1 MGPASGVKVSV
12 VVCTYNGERFLAE
25 QLQSILD
32 QTHPPDDI
40 IVSDDG
46 SSDSTLEIVAEF
58 SSRDSGAKKP
68 QWTVRSR
75 KKPLGVAGNFASALT
90 KARGEFVALADQD
103 DVWEPNRLER
113 GLARFRDGVLLV
125 HSDATL
131 IDEVG
136 HPIGSLMSALRLT
149 NGERRSL
156 LSGTG
161 LDALLRR
168 NLVTGATTMIR
179 ASLLQQALPI
189 PEGWVHDEWLAL
201 VAAAQVGVVFF
212 EESLIRYRQHG
223 GNEIG
228 AAKTNLDEATRR
240 LSETRSDFFSRKL
253 LRNSGISRLLEQKP
267 NWLGAEARAALAGK
281 LEFDRW
287 RSQLPAQRWGRL
299 GPVVM
304 RWAQGDYGTFA
315 RGYLDVIRDLS
326 LTD

>member
-1 MGPASGVKVSV
+1 MGPASGVKISV

-32 QTHPPDDI
+32 QTHPPDDV

-46 SSDSTLEIVAEF
+46 SSDSTLDIVAEF

-68 QWTVRSR
+68 QWTVQSR
-75 KKPLGVAGNFASALT
+75 RKPLGVTGNFASALT

-103 DVWEPNRLER
+103 DVWEPTRLEQ
-113 GLARFRDGVLLV
+113 GLAQFRDDALLV
-125 HSDATL
+125 HCDATL
-131 IDEVG
+131 IDEAG
-136 HPIGSLMSALRLT
+136 QPTGALMSALRLT
-149 NGERRSL
+149 SGERRSL
-156 LSGTG
+156 LAGNG

-168 NLVTGATTMIR
+168 NLITGATTMIR
-179 ASLLQQALPI
+179 ASLLKQALPI

-201 VAAAQVGVVFF
+201 VAAVQGGVVFS

-228 AAKTNLDEATRR
+228 AAKTDLDEATRR
-240 LSETRSDFFSRKL
+240 LRETRGDFYSRKL
-253 LRNSGISRLLEQKP
+253 LRNSGISCVLEQEP
-267 NWLGAEARAALAGK
+267 DWLGAEAKGTLLAK
-281 LEFDRW
+281 LDFDHW
-287 RSQLPAQRWGRL
+287 RSQLPAQRIRRL
-299 GPVVM
+299 GPVMM
-304 RWAQGDYGTFA
+304 RWTQGDYARFA

>member
-1 MGPASGVKVSV
+1 MGPASGVKVAV

-32 QTHPPDDI
+32 QTHPPDNI
-40 IVSDDG
+40 TVSDDG
-46 SSDSTLEIVAEF
+46 SSDSTLDIVAEF

-68 QWTVRSR
+68 QWTVQSR
-75 KKPLGVAGNFASALT
+75 KKPLGAAGNFASALT
-90 KARGEFVALADQD
+90 KAQGEFIALADQD
-103 DVWEPNRLER
+103 DVWEPNRIER
-113 GLARFRDGVLLV
+113 GLAGFRDDALLV

-136 HPIGSLMSALRLT
+136 QLTGSLMSALRLT

-156 LSGTG
+156 LSGKA

-179 ASLLQQALPI
+179 ASLLKQALPI

-201 VAAAQVGVVFF
+201 VAAVQGGVVFS

-228 AAKTNLDEATRR
+228 AAKTDLDEANRR
-240 LSETRSDFFSRKL
+240 LREIRTDFFSRKL
-253 LRNSGISRLLEQKP
+253 LRNSGISRVLEQEP
-267 NWLGAEARAALAGK
+267 HWLGAQARAALAGK
-281 LEFDRW
+281 LEFDQW
-287 RSQLPAQRWGRL
+287 RSQLPARRL
-299 GPVVM
+299 GRVLPVVR
-304 RWAQGDYGTFA
+304 RWAKGDYGRFA
-315 RGYLDVIRDLS
+315 RGYLDVIRDVS

>member
-1 MGPASGVKVSV
+1 MGPASGVKVAV

-32 QTHPPDDI
+32 QTHPPDNI

-46 SSDSTLEIVAEF
+46 SSDSTLDIVAEF

-68 QWTVRSR
+68 QWTVQSR
-75 KKPLGVAGNFASALT
+75 RKPLGVAGNFASALT

-103 DVWEPNRLER
+103 DVWEPNRVEK
-113 GLARFRDGVLLV
+113 GLSRFRDGVLLV

-131 IDEVG
+131 VDEVG
-136 HPIGSLMSALRLT
+136 QHIGSLMSALRLT
-149 NGERRSL
+149 SGERRSL
-156 LSGTG
+156 LSGNA

-179 ASLLQQALPI
+179 TSLLQQALPI

-201 VAAAQVGVVFF
+201 VAAVQGGVVFS

-228 AAKTNLDEATRR
+228 AAKTNLDEANRR
-240 LSETRSDFFSRKL
+240 LRETRTDFFSRKL
-253 LRNSGISRLLEQKP
+253 LRNAGISRVLERDP
-267 NWLGAEARAALAGK
+267 NWLGSEARAELSVK
-281 LEFDRW
+281 LDFDHW
-287 RSQLPAQRWGRL
+287 RTQLPAQRWGRVL
-299 GPVVM
+299 PVM
-304 RWAQGDYGTFA
+304 IRWAQGDYGRFA